1 MINQRTSIHKLKVEQ
16 FKTPT
21 LYRSKSKYEHILY
34 RFVPDFIFKAKNDL
48 TRLFSN
54 GLAVMVAKLVSNMDY
69 LEGYF
74 EVNER
79 RFNEK

>member
-1 MINQRTSIHKLKVEQ
+1 MINQRTSIHRLKIDK
-16 FKTPT
+16 FKIPT
-21 LYRSKSKYEHILY
+21 YYKPVSKYDQILY
-34 RFVPDFIFKAKNDL
+34 RFVPDFIFKAKVEL
-48 TRLFSN
+48 TKLISN
-54 GLAVMVAKLVSNMDY
+54 GLALMVAKLTSNMDY